1 MRQERLR
8 PFGSLHAY
16 GCTVTSFILPNP
28 HYKIYSPT
36 KGDLVWFQSTGI
48 LTMHFSGCDE
58 SSV

>member
-16 GCTVTSFILPNP
+16 GCTVTSFISPNS
-28 HYKIYSPT
+28 HDKIYSST
-36 KGDLVWFQSTGI
+36 NGDLVWFQSTGI